1 MSTDSN
7 IDLAEIPGLG
17 PVRRAAL
24 AEAGVGDL
32 RGLLA
37 MKLNELAAVR
47 GVGIWQA
54 RKIREFLRQRGLL
67 VEDGTAPGEDGPI
80 VVSAPATP
88 EQASIVAEAVHA
100 FEEQAEAEAQV
111 EAEVAVL
118 VEAIE
123 QSEPAPRSPGRSRK
137 RAAAAPVTSHA
148 EAGSAAP
155 VEAAE
160 SETAAQTG
168 APPADT
174 DGESGEDDAPKPAAD
189 ATGDDEVDA
198 EEAAAIRNELGE
210 RRERLPE
217 SALALVEAI
226 RQAAVSKQLTR
237 QITRLLITAGDF
249 SDDDVR
255 LTLEHRRSAASV
267 LASVEQSLQKALEKE
282 SFGKKAQR
290 DLAERVRARRKE
302 LERLLQETESDA

>member
-1 MSTDSN
+1 
-7 IDLAEIPGLG
+7 
-17 PVRRAAL
+17 
-24 AEAGVGDL
+24 
-32 RGLLA
+32 

-67 VEDGTAPGEDGPI
+67 LEDGATAAGEDGPI

-88 EQASIVAEAVHA
+88 EQASILAEAVHA
-100 FEEQAEAEAQV
+100 IEEQAEAEAQV

-118 VEAIE
+118 VDAIE
-123 QSEPAPRSPGRSRK
+123 QKEAAPRSPRATGRSRK
-137 RAAAAPVTSHA
+137 RAAASSATPEAAPEAAAAPKATADESPKAAAAEPAKKSSEADDFREPAASEDGEPA
-148 EAGSAAP
+148 EAGEADSEDVAA
-155 VEAAE
+155 V
-160 SETAAQTG
+160 
-168 APPADT
+168 
-174 DGESGEDDAPKPAAD
+174 
-189 ATGDDEVDA
+189 
-198 EEAAAIRNELGE
+198 RNELSE

-237 QITRLLITAGDF
+237 QITRLLITAGGF

-255 LTLEHRRSAASV
+255 LTLEHRRAAASV

-290 DLAERVRARRKE
+290 ELAERVRARRKE
-302 LERLLQETESDA
+302 LERLLQETESDAG